1 MKIPKRLQ
9 PLVDD
14 GLIDDVIR
22 RLKSG
27 KEADVFIV
35 RCGKEIRCAKVYK
48 EAEKRNFKQAVHY
61 QEGRKVRN
69 SRNARAMRKG
79 SKFGRQQQEKT
90 WQQTEMEALCLLAKA
105 GVRVPQPDIC
115 LDGVLVMELITDEE
129 GRVAP
134 RLSDVT
140 LTPEQAR
147 NDHALMMNY
156 AVCMLCAGLVHGDLS
171 EFNVLMDKNGPVIID
186 LPQVVDAA
194 ANNHAKSM
202 FERDI
207 NNMSRH
213 YGQYAPELLSSK
225 YAQEIW
231 ALYQEGNL
239 TQESILSGKFI
250 KSNTRADIGS
260 VLSEIHLA
268 SEEHRCQLLMTR
280 NQKD

>member
-35 RCGKEIRCAKVYK
+35 RCGEEIRCAKVYK
-48 EAEKRNFKQAVHY
+48 EADKRNFKQAVHY

-69 SRNARAMRKG
+69 SRDARAMSKG
-79 SKFGRQQQEKT
+79 SKFGRQQQEEA
-90 WQQTEMEALCLLAKA
+90 WQNTEVDALYLLAKA

-115 LDGVLVMELITDEE
+115 LDGVLLMELITDEE
-129 GRVAP
+129 GLVAP

-140 LTPEQAR
+140 LTQEQAL

-156 AVCMLCAGLVHGDLS
+156 AVRMLCAGLVHGDLS

-194 ANNHAKSM
+194 ANNHAQSM

-207 NNMSRH
+207 NNMTQY
-213 YGQYAPELLSSK
+213 YGQYAPQLLGSK
-225 YAQEIW
+225 YAKEIW

-239 TQESILSGKFI
+239 TPESELTGKFTE
-250 KSNTRADIGS
+250 SNKRADVGS
-260 VLSEIHLA
+260 VLEEIQAA
-268 SEEHRCQLLMTR
+268 SDEHERQLMARNNEE
-280 NQKD
+280 

>member
-1 MKIPKRLQ
+1 MKIPKQLQ

-14 GLIDDVIR
+14 GLIDDVIH

-69 SRNARAMRKG
+69 SRNARAMSKG

-90 WQQTEMEALCLLAKA
+90 WQQTEMETLCLLAKA

-147 NDHALMMNY
+147 NDHEVMMNY
-156 AVCMLCAGLVHGDLS
+156 AVRMLCAGLVHGDLS
-171 EFNVLMDKNGPVIID
+171 EFNVLMDNNGPVIID

-194 ANNHAKSM
+194 TNNHAKSM

-207 NNMSRH
+207 NNMSQH

-250 KSNTRADIGS
+250 ESSTCADIGS
-260 VLSEIHLA
+260 VLAEIHVA
-268 SEEHRCQLLMTR
+268 SEEQQRKLMAR

>member
-35 RCGKEIRCAKVYK
+35 RCGDEIRCAKVYK

-69 SRNARAMRKG
+69 SRNARAMSKG
-79 SKFGRQQQEKT
+79 SRFGRQQLEEA
-90 WQQTEMEALCLLAKA
+90 WQNTEVDALYLLAKA

-115 LDGVLVMELITDEE
+115 LDGVLLMELITDEE
-129 GRVAP
+129 GMVAP
-134 RLSDVT
+134 RLSDIT
-140 LTPEQAR
+140 LEPQQALA
-147 NDHALMMNY
+147 DHALMMNY
-156 AVCMLCAGLVHGDLS
+156 AVRMLCAGLVHGDLS
-171 EFNVLMDKNGPVIID
+171 EFNVLMDKDGPVIID

-207 NNMSRH
+207 NNMTQY
-213 YGQYAPELLSSK
+213 YGQFAPQLLGSQYAK
-225 YAQEIW
+225 EIW

-239 TQESILSGKFI
+239 TPESELSGYVAEDNK
-250 KSNTRADIGS
+250 RADIGA
-260 VLSEIHLA
+260 VLEEIQAAHDEHQRLQLA
-268 SEEHRCQLLMTR
+268 RQEN
-280 NQKD
+280 NQ